1 MIDLGALASLVAIR
15 DHGSVVGAATALD
28 YTPSA
33 VSQQVKR
40 LEKQT
45 GQRLLERV
53 GRGVALTEAGRRLA
67 DEGDTLL
74 GQVEAMNARL
84 AAAATDGPLHAQV
97 RLAAFPTGVRGLVAP
112 ALAALRHTDPGI
124 DVRVIER
131 DPHEAIE
138 LVATGQ
144 VDTALVHNWG
154 DLPLPIPEHVAQV
167 LLGVDTADVLVP
179 AAHPM
184 AGAAA
189 IAHTDLPGLVW
200 TCAPPGS
207 VCHGWLVHLHDTH
220 GLRPDIR
227 YWAMEFASQ
236 IGLVEHG
243 LAVAL
248 VPRLG
253 RELLPPGVVAVPVAT
268 PVTRQVLQLWRRTM
282 APHPAIRRVYAACTA
297 ELARYV
303 G

>member
-1 MIDLGALASLVAIR
+1 MIDLAAVATLVAVR
-15 DHGSVVGAATALD
+15 DHGSVIGAAGALG

-40 LEKQT
+40 LERQT
-45 GQRLLERV
+45 GQPLLERV

-67 DEGDTLL
+67 DEGATVL
-74 GQVEAMNARL
+74 GQVEAMTARL
-84 AAAATDGPLHAQV
+84 AAAADGPVQAQV
-97 RLAAFPTGVRGLVAP
+97 RLAAFSTGLRGLVAP
-112 ALAALRHTDPGI
+112 ALAQLRHTDPGI
-124 DVRVIER
+124 DVRVVEH

-154 DLPLPIPEHVAQV
+154 DLPLPIPAHVEQV
-167 LLGVDTADVLVP
+167 QLGIDTADVLVP
-179 AAHPM
+179 AGHPL
-184 AGAAA
+184 AGTDAVRAD
-189 IAHTDLPGLVW
+189 DLPGLVW

-207 VCHGWLVHLHDTH
+207 VCHGWLVHLHDQH

-243 LAVAL
+243 LAIAL

-253 RELLPPGVVAVPVAT
+253 RELMPPGVVAVPVAE
-268 PVTRQVLQLWRRTM
+268 PVTRRVLQLWRRTM
-282 APHPAIRRVYAACTA
+282 APNPAIQRVYAACA
-297 ELARYV
+297 ALGPWA
-303 G
+303 